1 MTTITMFARASVWD
15 HCASMRLHKAEAH
28 GAADAR
34 LAAHQTSCR
43 TSWRKHG
50 CLASACFKKHA
61 SGCLASALLR
71 ADIWRLGS
79 IWPACI
85 ASGMKAQASTAA
97 AAPFSAGSQRRT
109 DRQICPEIGLCAV
122 RLQRL
127 GLGSPQW
134 RGRSAGACRL
144 ELPSIQAALGRTI
157 QAALG
162 RTIQAWQSPPTTSL
176 SDRRNP
182 QPRKLATMASSSLQQ
197 EQEDE
202 KAEGRRRGKNN
213 MKE

>member
-1 MTTITMFARASVWD
+1 MNPQMLTESARRCLRALRNNCLDGLAQRDDRRRGCFAGGIQRKTTAIGVPRS
-15 HCASMRLHKAEAH
+15 SPSRL
-28 GAADAR
+28 DC
-34 LAAHQTSCR
+34 S
-43 TSWRKHG
+43 
-50 CLASACFKKHA
+50 A
-61 SGCLASALLR
+61 SGL
-71 ADIWRLGS
+71 
-79 IWPACI
+79 
-85 ASGMKAQASTAA
+85 
-97 AAPFSAGSQRRT
+97 
-109 DRQICPEIGLCAV
+109 
-122 RLQRL
+122 
-127 GLGSPQW
+127 
-134 RGRSAGACRL
+134 GACRH
-144 ELPSIQAALGRTI
+144 ELPSI